1 MKDCKTLQELKE
13 HLPLFLTDLEPI
25 EGKEIYNLK
34 VRVENYVDM
43 MHIAKNLIKLCAL
56 ATHPEGQELSDM
68 VIPKNI
74 DINRILELTL
84 QFMPESIDELADEIK
99 DLIKSNKKIISC
111 FPLYY

>member
-13 HLPLFLTDLEPI
+13 HLPRFLADLEPI
-25 EGKEIYNLK
+25 EGKEIYSLK

-56 ATHPEGQELSDM
+56 ATHPEGQELSDV

-74 DINRILELTL
+74 DINRILELAL
-84 QFMPESIDELADEIK
+84 QFIPESIDELADEMKGI
-99 DLIKSNKKIISC
+99 LENNNNE
-111 FPLYY
+111 